1 MKIKTKILVYI
12 SLIFT
17 IFFGFSL
24 NENSSGGG
32 KIDHDYLLPFI
43 IKFSENFSEGFELF
57 LEDQATLIHSPL
69 FYILISFLI
78 KISNSLLFTKLFYIL
93 VCCAL
98 PLIFYQILVTKNSKE
113 NSFIFFLSLIIF
125 FSPYFRS
132 SAIWLLG
139 DNLSLIFFSLSIFYY
154 LKTDKSDKL
163 INYFHCLFFLILC
176 CYLRYY
182 YFLFSIF
189 YLSQFYTKISLKQFF
204 SLLLFCFILSIPA
217 FVYINYIILNY
228 NFSSLILNKSSINF
242 YNNFLIISTIVF
254 FYIFPFVLIQFKEL
268 LSFIKKNKMFILI
281 IFLFLTSSY
290 FLSNITNNQL
300 IKIDYGGG
308 VFIKF
313 AKMINLDIKIIV
325 YVTSFLSLL
334 CMQFLFQKN
343 LILNYLVL
351 IILVFTFPLVVIFQ
365 KYLDPLLFLVLFG
378 LIKSEILDQIFYK
391 NLMNVLIIYFYFTS
405 FFIISTIYY
414 L

>member
-1 MKIKTKILVYI
+1 MKIKTKILVYT
-12 SLIFT
+12 SLILT
-17 IFFGFSL
+17 IFFGFFL
-24 NENSSGGG
+24 NEDSSGGG
-32 KIDHDYLLPFI
+32 KIDHEYLLPFI

-57 LEDQATLIHSPL
+57 LKDRATLIHSPL

-154 LKTDKSDKL
+154 LKTDKSEKL
-163 INYFHCLFFLILC
+163 INYFLCLFFLILC

-217 FVYINYIILNY
+217 FIYINYIILNY

-313 AKMINLDIKIIV
+313 SKMINLDIKIIV
-325 YVTSFLSLL
+325 YVVSFLSLL

-391 NLMNVLIIYFYFTS
+391 NLINVLIIYFYFTS

>member
-1 MKIKTKILVYI
+1 MFFNKKITIYLV
-12 SLIFT
+12 
-17 IFFGFSL
+17 FSL
-24 NENSSGGG
+24 TLFLGFLFRENSSGGA
-32 KIDHDYLLPFI
+32 KIDHEYLLPYI
-43 IKFSENFSEGFELF
+43 NNFSLNFRTG
-57 LEDQATLIHSPL
+57 LEIFVNNSASLIHSPIFYIIVSFFLNIIENLSIVKILYLIVSLSLPYL
-69 FYILISFLI
+69 FYNIL
-78 KISNSLLFTKLFYIL
+78 KLKFK
-93 VCCAL
+93 
-98 PLIFYQILVTKNSKE
+98 TE
-113 NSFIFFLSLIIF
+113 TSFIFYLSLIIF
-125 FSPYFRS
+125 LSPYFRT

-154 LKTDKSDKL
+154 LKTDKSEKL
-163 INYFHCLFFLILC
+163 INYFLCLFFLILC

-242 YNNFLIISTIVF
+242 FNNFLIISTIVF

-268 LSFIKKNKMFILI
+268 LNFIKKNKMFILI

-313 AKMINLDIKIIV
+313 SKMINLDIKIIV
-325 YVTSFLSLL
+325 YVVSFLSLL

-365 KYLDPLLFLVLFG
+365 KYFDPLLFLILFG